1 MTGIA
6 EVPRRRRHRLR
17 PSSPGEHD
25 VENDEIEVGMIELF
39 EKPRAVRRGFD
50 GHVVTGEV
58 GGEQFTDVRVVV
70 NDEKA
75 CLVWHGLPPIPPGLP
90 IRQRWPCRRMALSG
104 AIRSCSICRQK
115 ERFLLDGTGDAL
127 SSARPEVRGS
137 SAPPP

>member
-1 MTGIA
+1 
-6 EVPRRRRHRLR
+6 
-17 PSSPGEHD
+17 
-25 VENDEIEVGMIELF
+25 MIELF

-115 ERFLLDGTGDAL
+115 ERFLFGRNRRCLVFGPSGGEGFL
-127 SSARPEVRGS
+127 
-137 SAPPP
+137 SAPP